1 MIDYLSSLLRHWS
14 LVQLRIGI
22 DFTSAARE
30 RAGIGRYARE
40 LMRALSRVDHTNRYV
55 LFVPRDAH
63 PDLLRYA
70 WPPNFTTRRAP
81 LTERYL
87 AALWQRARVPLPIEV
102 FIGAVEVFYSPD
114 FLLPP
119 TFAARKLVTVHDL
132 SYVRVPECFPAPL
145 LNYLNRAVPPS
156 LARADVVLADAVSTQ
171 DDLID
176 VYRVPREKIRVLY
189 SGVEPRFGPNVSAES
204 RARVRALTRGKPY
217 LLAVGT
223 LQPRKNYVR
232 LIQAF
237 AQLISNLDSLIPHLQ
252 LVIAGGRG
260 WMYDE
265 IFETVSRLNL
275 QDRVLFPEFVADED
289 LPALYAEASLF
300 VYPSLYEGFGLP
312 VAEAMACGT
321 PVVCSNTSSLPEVAG
336 DAALYFDPR
345 NVEDIV
351 GALRCVLTDPALGAT
366 LRARGFAQ
374 VQPFTWEKAARALLE
389 YLVGK
394 SDVGTSLEFSVQAH
408 CA

>member
-1 MIDYLSSLLRHWS
+1 MP
-14 LVQLRIGI
+14 LRIGI
-22 DFTSAARE
+22 DFTSASRE

-40 LMRALSRVDHTNRYV
+40 LIRALSRLDHIHRYV

-63 PDLLRYA
+63 PDLLRFD
-70 WPPNFTTRRAP
+70 WSHNFTIRRAP

-87 AALWQRARVPLPIEV
+87 AALWHRARVPLPIEG
-102 FIGAVEVFYSPD
+102 FIGAVDVFYSPD

-132 SYVRVPECFPAPL
+132 SYVRVPECFPVPL

-156 LARADVVLADAVSTQ
+156 LARADLILADAASTQ
-171 DDLID
+171 NDLVE

-189 SGVEPRFGPNVSAES
+189 SGVESRFCPDVSAES

-217 LLAVGT
+217 ILSVGT
-223 LQPRKNYVR
+223 LQPRKNYTR
-232 LIQAF
+232 LIHAF
-237 AQLISNLDSLIPHLQ
+237 SSLQSLISNLQ

-260 WMYDE
+260 WMYEE
-265 IFETVSRLNL
+265 IFETVSRLHL
-275 QDRVLFPEFVADED
+275 QDRVLFLDFVADED
-289 LPALYAEASLF
+289 LPALYAEALLF

-345 NVEDIV
+345 DVDDI
-351 GALRCVLTDPALGAT
+351 ARTLYRALTDTTLRAT
-366 LRARGFAQ
+366 LRARGLAR
-374 VQPFTWEKAARALLE
+374 VQQFTWERSARALLE
-389 YLVGK
+389 HLVGR
-394 SDVGTSLEFSVQAH
+394 
-408 CA
+408 